1 MANPTVMKARAKQL
15 DKKISQSPSEREAA
29 KASRGTVGKKGAKDE
44 EGTTL
49 GPLAL
54 GLLLFLTVGSAF
66 LQIFQNIQTNPSM
79 SEAP

>member
-29 KASRGTVGKKGAKDE
+29 KRTTSSGKKAAKEE
-44 EGTTL
+44 EGSTI
-49 GPLAL
+49 GPMAL

>member
-1 MANPTVMKARAKQL
+1 MANPTVMKARGKQL
-15 DKKISQSPSEREAA
+15 DKKISQSPSEREANKRVA
-29 KASRGTVGKKGAKDE
+29 TTKKGGKDE
-44 EGTTL
+44 EGMTI
-49 GPLAL
+49 GPFAL